1 MTYKLLIVDDE
12 LANLR
17 LLERLFSHDFQCLTA
32 SSGMEAI
39 RLIEQHD
46 IAILITDQR
55 MPTMT
60 GLELLKRTAAVRP
73 HMVRILLTGYTD
85 VEALVEAVNSGLV
98 YMYMTKPWN
107 NEDLKLRVNRAC
119 AHYQNN
125 KNRQALE
132 DANRRLVQRL
142 EGIKLSVV
150 AALSDMLRIQDEH
163 THSHALRVRNYAMTI
178 AGKIGVSEQQ
188 AEELSVAALLHE
200 ISPVDIFGNSASIPD
215 SPLEQRAHALRETA
229 IRLFDA
235 VPELENVAEL
245 ISCNSENYDGSGLP
259 RGLEGEQIPLTG
271 RILRLADEYDQMV
284 LPKASAPMTHDE
296 VMRFLTQR
304 SGKQFDP
311 AVLEVMSK
319 LAPEEIK
326 TDYEMNGGF
335 GKYAG
340 LQQSIEAESY
350 PDSGAVLPGY

>member
-12 LANLR
+12 MANLR
-17 LLERLFSHDFQCLTA
+17 LLERLFSRDFHCLTA
-32 SSGMEAI
+32 SSGIEAI

-73 HMVRILLTGYTD
+73 HMVRMLLTGYTD

-119 AHYQNN
+119 EHYQNN
-125 KNRQALE
+125 KNRQALA

-150 AALSDMLRIQDEH
+150 AALGDMLRIQDVH
-163 THSHALRVRNYAMTI
+163 AHSHALRVQNYAMTI
-178 AGKIGVSEQQ
+178 AGQMAVSDDKAQ
-188 AEELSVAALLHE
+188 ELSIAALLHG
-200 ISPVDIFGNSASIPD
+200 ISRVNIFGNSATIPS
-215 SPLEQRAHALRETA
+215 SPLEQRAQALRETA

-235 VPELENVAEL
+235 VPELENVAEI
-245 ISCNSENYDGSGLP
+245 ISCISENYDGTGLP
-259 RGLEGEQIPLTG
+259 RGLTGEQIPLTG
-271 RILRLADEYDQMV
+271 RILRLAVEYDQML

-304 SGKQFDP
+304 SGNHFDP
-311 AVLEVMSK
+311 VVLNVLATLKSNEPGRSHDGGNFDGYEV
-319 LAPEEIK
+319 LAQH
-326 TDYEMNGGF
+326 
-335 GKYAG
+335 G
-340 LQQSIEAESY
+340 LEDTFPIL
-350 PDSGAVLPGY
+350 G